1 MVKCLSSFTI
11 SHENAIIIFISF
23 IYKGTTG
30 TQPSS
35 KDTTKQPTLPPQE
48 SRPVAM
54 ATTKG
59 PKPQLLAKSFKMLI
73 PIAKEW
79 QNIGTLLEL
88 SQEELDSISSRC
100 VGDINQLREMLRLW
114 LSHIDDHSN
123 LWKTLAEAVE
133 PFNSEIAAK
142 IVKE

>member
-1 MVKCLSSFTI
+1 MYTHTAKYYS
-11 SHENAIIIFISF
+11 
-23 IYKGTTG
+23 
-30 TQPSS
+30 P
-35 KDTTKQPTLPPQE
+35 QPTTTVQTRLDACGGKP
-48 SRPVAM
+48 
-54 ATTKG
+54 ATGDDKEQ
-59 PKPQLLAKSFKMLI
+59 KAQLLAKSFKMLI

-88 SQEELDSISSRC
+88 SQEELDSISTRC

-114 LSHIDDHSN
+114 LSHIDNPSS

-133 PFNSEIAAK
+133 PFNTQIAAK

>member
-1 MVKCLSSFTI
+1 MYIICS
-11 SHENAIIIFISF
+11 III
-23 IYKGTTG
+23 GTTITQQG
-30 TQPSS
+30 TTDQPR
-35 KDTTKQPTLPPQE
+35 LPPQGGK
-48 SRPVAM
+48 PVAT
-54 ATTKG
+54 ATSEEQKA
-59 PKPQLLAKSFKMLI
+59 QLLAKSFKMLI

-114 LSHIDDHSN
+114 LSHIDNPSS

-133 PFNSEIAAK
+133 PFNSQIAAK
-142 IVKE
+142 IVKQ